1 VKTSPTPETIVITDT
16 SCLIALTKTGVLD
29 ILPQMYR
36 RIIITSD
43 IVEEFGETLPQWIEV
58 MAVPDPKYQHMLEKS
73 LDTGEASAIA
83 LAVALEDVLL
93 VLDDLKARKEAKRLG
108 LKVTGTLGVLFRA
121 KEKGFIPALK
131 PHIEKLQA
139 SDFRIS
145 PDVVKELLTL
155 SKEV

>member
-1 VKTSPTPETIVITDT
+1 MPKTIVITDT

-29 ILPQMYR
+29 VLPQMYR
-36 RIIITSD
+36 RIIVTSD
-43 IVEEFGETLPQWIEV
+43 IVEEFGEPIPQWIEV
-58 MAVPDPKYQHMLEKS
+58 MAVPDPKYQRMLEKS
-73 LDTGEASAIA
+73 LDAGEASAIA

-121 KEKGFIPALK
+121 KENGFILALK
-131 PHIEKLQA
+131 PCIETLLA

-145 PDVVKELLTL
+145 PDIVKELLTL